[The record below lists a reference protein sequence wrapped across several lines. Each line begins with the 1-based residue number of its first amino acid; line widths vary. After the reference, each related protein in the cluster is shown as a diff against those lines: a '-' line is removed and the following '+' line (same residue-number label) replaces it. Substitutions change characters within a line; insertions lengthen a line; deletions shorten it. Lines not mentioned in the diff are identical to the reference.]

1 MHGLGVLRRNGIIKY
16 EGNFSNGKIDGL
28 GKMF

>member
-1 MHGLGVLRRNGIIKY
+1 MHGLGALRRLGVIKY
-16 EGNFSNGKIDGL
+16 EGNFLNGKINGL

>member
-1 MHGLGVLRRNGIIKY
+1 MHGKGVLRRNGIIKY
-16 EGNFSNGKIDGL
+16 EGYFTEGKMNGF

>member
-1 MHGLGVLRRNGIIKY
+1 MHGLGVLRRLGVIKY
-16 EGNFSNGKIDGL
+16 EGNFLNGKINGL